1 VRSAAFGGAFVLVTA
16 LLRAAAPALA
26 QDPVPVDRTPLPT
39 SARAGFDGRY
49 PVRLLTVETA
59 RLLEE
64 GRGHVGFGDTRYAVL
79 DRRLE
84 VITNTISD
92 VFGVGMVSA
101 KLGILDPDERVI
113 GLAVGGKAYYSYG
126 GLIDAGVTKVAE
138 SFAEVTDSE
147 VDVSGWIAFATASW
161 SAPDDRT
168 HLHLGVQV
176 HRPIENRF
184 EVVDSVAGG
193 GGSVEFLDGEDLS
206 LMWGVDHQ
214 ILGHTLVGMLEAGWS
229 FTLEEARLGAAI
241 DAGSDRWRF
250 MFGLMLPGVETDLA
264 TDATD
269 FVVTPTLSIH
279 YRFGGGR

>member
-1 VRSAAFGGAFVLVTA
+1 MRSAPRGGAIAFTAA
-16 LLRAAAPALA
+16 LLCAAGPAPA
-26 QDPVPVDRTPLPT
+26 QDPVPVDRTWVPASPGP
-39 SARAGFDGRY
+39 GFDGRY
-49 PVRLLTVETA
+49 PARLLTVETA
-59 RLLEE
+59 RLLEG

-92 VFGVGMVSA
+92 LFGVGMISA
-101 KLGILDPDERVI
+101 KLGILDPDERTV
-113 GLAVGGKAYYSYG
+113 GLAIGGKAYYSYG
-126 GLIDAGVTKVAE
+126 GLIDTGVAKVAE

-147 VDVSGWIAFATASW
+147 VDVSGWIVFGTASW
-161 SAPDDRT
+161 SAADDLT

-176 HRPIENRF
+176 HQPIENRF

-206 LMWGVDHQ
+206 VMWGVDHQ
-214 ILGHTLVGMLEAGWS
+214 ILGRTLVGMLEAGWS
-229 FTLEEARLGAAI
+229 FTLEQARLGAAV
-241 DAGSDRWRF
+241 DAGSERWRF